1 MASPKTKKSRR
12 SKWLIYSIL
21 FLILL
26 VSGYKVY
33 DHFSIAANKR
43 AFQNARAAIDNI
55 YFDSIKQLGPADS
68 AEASSD
74 CSRTYKEFTG
84 YTDLTCEVD
93 TRFIYAV
100 VNESEASGIFKKVQ
114 AIISQKDSVMKPSQ
128 AMASSIKDSLVVST
142 VYHSASDTYKI
153 NGLSCTVNYI
163 YDTPRE
169 IDLSIKNP
177 NMKPFEITIGC
188 SGPAKQQY
196 YRLAS

>member
-1 MASPKTKKSRR
+1 MASPKTKRSRR

-55 YFDSIKQLGPADS
+55 YFDSIKQLGPADN
-68 AEASSD
+68 AEASSSCKRD
-74 CSRTYKEFTG
+74 HVEFGTG
-84 YTDLTCEVD
+84 QLSCNVGIN
-93 TRFIYAV
+93 FIYGLN
-100 VNESEASGIFKKVQ
+100 NESEANMKMSTVQ
-114 AIISQKDSVMKPSQ
+114 KLIQKSMLKPTMLLSAELKDSTVTTSYFHT
-128 AMASSIKDSLVVST
+128 ATDSYQL
-142 VYHSASDTYKI
+142 
-153 NGLSCTVNYI
+153 NGLDCTASYI
-163 YDTPRE
+163 YDTPQLTS
-169 IDLSIKNP
+169 LSVKRSSQ
-177 NMKPFEITIGC
+177 KQFEIVMGC

>member
-1 MASPKTKKSRR
+1 MASPKTKKSLR

-55 YFDSIKQLGPADS
+55 YFDSIKQLGPAD
-68 AEASSD
+68 AADISSS
-74 CSRTYKEFTG
+74 CTRTYQEFSG
-84 YTDLTCEVD
+84 YKNMTCHVD
-93 TRFIYAV
+93 TKFIYSTG
-100 VNESEASGIFKKVQ
+100 NENAANIIFKN
-114 AIISQKDSVMKPSQ
+114 IQKLVNTNNNFKPEESL
-128 AMASSIKDSLVVST
+128 SPTIKDSLVVNT
-142 VYHSASDTYKI
+142 VYHVASDTYHAY
-153 NGLSCTVNYI
+153 GLNCTVNYV

-169 IDLSIKNP
+169 IDLSIKDP
-177 NMKPFEITIGC
+177 SKKPLEITIGC
-188 SGPAKQQY
+188 YGPAKQQY